1 MYKINDLENS
11 IKKVDET
18 AFSELG
24 YREREH
30 LQEWIA
36 KNPQVFGEELL
47 IIQKEFSGFSE
58 TNERLDL
65 LALDKFGNVVVIE
78 NKLDDSGRDVVWQVL
93 KYASYCS
100 QLTKANI
107 KDLYQDYLLKSGSN
121 LNAEDALTEFFET
134 EEYDE
139 LQLNLGNTQRII
151 MVAAKFRREITST
164 VLWLMNYR
172 LRIQCFKTTL
182 YMTENEKYVH
192 FEQIIPVKDVE
203 DYMITMADKAQSDVA
218 SQAHE
223 HIRLELRQRFWQ
235 QHIAK
240 ANQRFDLYRNV
251 SPSKENW
258 ITGASGITSTGLN
271 SVITRDHARVEIYI
285 SRPVKEENKLIF
297 DELFK
302 HKDEIEEQFGHD
314 LQWERLDEKKACRIR
329 YQLDG
334 VNYFNEEDW
343 PQMSD
348 FMVDAMEKMI
358 IVFKEPLK
366 AARKELLGYLNK
378 DDE

>member
-1 MYKINDLENS
+1 MYKINDEDNS
-11 IKKVDET
+11 IKKVEVKP
-18 AFSELG
+18 FSGLG

-36 KNPQVFGEELL
+36 KNPHVFGEELL
-47 IIQKEFSGFSE
+47 IIQKEFSGFAD

-100 QLTKANI
+100 QLTKTNI

-121 LNAEDALTEFFET
+121 LNAEDALNDFFET

-139 LQLNLGNTQRII
+139 LQLNVGNTQRII
-151 MVAAKFRREITST
+151 MVAAKFRREITAT
-164 VLWLMNYR
+164 VLWLINYK

-192 FEQIIPVKDVE
+192 FEQIIPVQDIE
-203 DYMITMADKAQSDVA
+203 DYMITMAEKAQSDVT
-218 SQAHE
+218 SQANE
-223 HIRLELRQRFWQ
+223 HIRFELRQRFWQ
-235 QHIAK
+235 QHIEK
-240 ANQRFDLYRNV
+240 ANQRFDLYKNV

-258 ITGASGITSTGLN
+258 MAGASGITATGFN
-271 SVITRDHARVEIYI
+271 SVITRNHARVELYI
-285 SRPVKEENKLIF
+285 SRPVKEENKFIF
-297 DELFK
+297 DELYK
-302 HKDEIEEQFGHD
+302 HKNEVENQFGSA
-314 LQWERLDEKKACRIR
+314 LEWERLDEKKASRIK

-343 PQMSD
+343 PQMTD
-348 FMVDAMEKMI
+348 FMIDAMDRMLF
-358 IVFKEPLK
+358 VFKEPLK
-366 AARKELLGYLNK
+366 VARQELLKYLK
-378 DDE
+378 QSEE

>member
-1 MYKINDLENS
+1 MYKISDADNS
-11 IKKVDET
+11 IKEVEAT
-18 AFSELG
+18 AFSERG
-24 YREREH
+24 YKEREH

-47 IIQKEFSGFSE
+47 IIHKEFGGFAD

-65 LALDKFGNVVVIE
+65 LALDKFGNIVVIE
-78 NKLDDSGRDVVWQVL
+78 NKLDDSGRDVIWQAL

-107 KDLYQDYLLKSGSN
+107 KDIYQDFLLKNGSSV
-121 LNAEDALTEFFET
+121 NAEEALTEFFET

-164 VLWLMNYR
+164 VLWLMNYK

-182 YMTENEKYVH
+182 YMTENEKYVN
-192 FEQIIPVKDVE
+192 FEQIIPVKDIE

-218 SQAHE
+218 SQAYDHV
-223 HIRLELRQRFWQ
+223 RFQLRQKFWQ

-240 ANQRFDLYRNV
+240 ANQRFDLYKNV
-251 SPSKENW
+251 SPSKDNW
-258 ITGASGITSTGLN
+258 ISGASGITATGLN
-271 SVITRDHARVEIYI
+271 SVITRNHARVEVYI
-285 SRPVKEENKLIF
+285 SRPVKEENKFIF

-302 HKDEIEEQFGHD
+302 HKDKMEEQFGPG
-314 LQWERLDEKKACRIR
+314 LQWERMEDKKACRIR
-329 YQLDG
+329 SQLDG
-334 VNYFNEEDW
+334 VSYSNEEDW
-343 PQMSD
+343 PQMTD
-348 FMVDAMEKMI
+348 FMVDAMERMI
-358 IVFKEPLK
+358 EVFREPLRE
-366 AARKELLGYLNK
+366 ARQALLGYLK
-378 DDE
+378 KEED